1 MILGL
6 ITELIQ
12 PVMYIMQVDGTRV
25 PFRKQ
30 AKGDYD
36 MVPYL

>member
-12 PVMYIMQVDGTRV
+12 TVMYIMQVDCTRV
-25 PFRKQ
+25 TSRKQ